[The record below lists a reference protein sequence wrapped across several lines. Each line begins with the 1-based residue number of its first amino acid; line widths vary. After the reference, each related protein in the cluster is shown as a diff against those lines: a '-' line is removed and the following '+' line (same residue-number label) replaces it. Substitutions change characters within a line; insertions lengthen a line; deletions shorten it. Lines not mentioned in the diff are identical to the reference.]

1 MTGMHQ
7 GLSAA
12 APLPSRSHP
21 PLSKEELSTLHRS
34 GTFYFALTRE
44 DSCEKRLESLQ
55 FADSRDRISRN
66 CTSGPCGVPKQGSR
80 LQILR

>member
-34 GTFYFALTRE
+34 GTFYFALTSE
-44 DSCEKRLESLQ
+44 DSLKLALAGGGLGQ
-55 FADSRDRISRN
+55 
-66 CTSGPCGVPKQGSR
+66 TLVG
-80 LQILR
+80 

>member
-1 MTGMHQ
+1 MTGMRQ

-34 GTFYFALTRE
+34 GTFYFALTMQVAQVE
-44 DSCEKRLESLQ
+44 CLPASL
-55 FADSRDRISRN
+55 
-66 CTSGPCGVPKQGSR
+66 
-80 LQILR
+80 

>member
-21 PLSKEELSTLHRS
+21 PLPKEELSTLHRS
-34 GTFYFALTRE
+34 GTFYFALTGAIE
-44 DSCEKRLESLQ
+44 TGAIETEKAKVKSDTRTKR
-55 FADSRDRISRN
+55 FG
-66 CTSGPCGVPKQGSR
+66 C
-80 LQILR
+80 

>member
-21 PLSKEELSTLHRS
+21 PLSQEELSTLHRS
-34 GTFYFALTRE
+34 GTFYFALTLT
-44 DSCEKRLESLQ
+44 DVTKV
-55 FADSRDRISRN
+55 
-66 CTSGPCGVPKQGSR
+66 TY
-80 LQILR
+80 

>member
-12 APLPSRSHP
+12 APFPRAPIP

-34 GTFYFALTRE
+34 GTFYFALTGDEGRRKEPFTGE
-44 DSCEKRLESLQ
+44 DM
-55 FADSRDRISRN
+55 
-66 CTSGPCGVPKQGSR
+66 
-80 LQILR
+80 